1 MHKGYLSLPGMEVKE
16 HIKIRK
22 PVNFLLCIQGG
33 HTGKFAPCFG
43 IDFLFQS
50 FVFFLELLPEVPT
63 KILLE
68 LYIKKQEK
76 KLNIRHF

>member
-1 MHKGYLSLPGMEVKE
+1 MWDSNLEIFKLSQNLSLVHSGGP
-16 HIKIRK
+16 HRKIST
-22 PVNFLLCIQGG
+22 LLW
-33 HTGKFAPCFG
+33 H